1 MTTNKHNDNSRE
13 HGIRREDLRG
23 TWAMERQAGLSG
35 EKARERAERAK
46 ELGLEAAPSIVDRSL
61 TLFRREPWTLG
72 GGNTFMQVSFLED
85 MLLFGGLDVV
95 FVVAPLAARTTVRP
109 CLR

>member
-1 MTTNKHNDNSRE
+1 MTTNKRNENSHE

-23 TWAMERQAGLSG
+23 TWAMERQEELSG
-35 EKARERAERAK
+35 KKARERAERAR
-46 ELGLEAAPSIVDRSL
+46 ELGLEAAPSVVDRAL

-85 MLLFGGLDVV
+85 MRQLGGQDVV
-95 FVVAPLAARTTVRP
+95 FVGA
-109 CLR
+109 